1 MLSKSVSLRA
11 QIASIIEVLSKT
23 AVAEISKVVDDGIVV
38 LRVEM
43 CQRENEINVLK
54 KTVQQLDSELRRARG
69 IQARKRIH
77 HGRSVAAENL
87 GRGPGKSGTTCVGR
101 TSLEKL
107 QPEEYGNEK
116 DEGVRPADETPV
128 KTEPGVEEG
137 DQEEHTAGRKDKDHL
152 DAELSTYER
161 VSQLWMSSTQ
171 EDNDMETSNSE
182 DFNNSSGRN
191 PQCLP
196 DHSPGTSGM
205 AEASC
210 SSVSFPGKP
219 YLESDVGQDM
229 ILQLRQQQHYRQSDA
244 LRRTS
249 DGTVKSNPDPQSVF
263 GFGPNYNTARRARTN
278 RFCQVN
284 KHFICTLCG
293 KSFERY
299 SHLERH
305 LRIHTGEK
313 PYSCDICGRCFNQ
326 KGSLKGHLKT
336 HRVSMDGLANTE
348 EKPSLDR
355 RQSEEERCNEK
366 DEVIQTAPE
375 MPMKSEPGEEKDA
388 SQILDHKAEE
398 QTAGRAEHQLDEELS
413 MYERDSQ
420 PWMSGSQA
428 DNDIETSNSE
438 YFSSSG
444 QNSQCLTDHSPV
456 PPVPGMA
463 AASCS
468 SASFPGKP
476 YVDVR
481 EDMILRVGQQHYGPS
496 DTLLIACDGTVQPN
510 SQGMDG
516 ASLNHQPIFSGFP
529 RKVKTF
535 QGVTKDKK
543 CFICSFCGKVFERV
557 GHLERHQ
564 RIHTGEKPYSCDIC
578 GRRFNQ
584 KGSLKGH
591 LKTHRADGAD
601 MLTGQPPL
609 DDEKP
614 DVYPRPSENPEEPTD
629 QPPPAEAQPVCGHS
643 EEESRGQ
650 GLVGKAEQEK
660 QFGSQIL
667 SQSGHQ
673 HQQTTERPG
682 YQDDPEYAMDGRE
695 TQLCRSFTERHSDT
709 ESGSVHPGCSS
720 DVTKQQNSHPVS
732 PSVKYHHSPFDGL
745 HHHHQGFYTSA
756 SREVELEDLSFQD
769 EEDKLDMIEEEQYA
783 GMALHARNR
792 EDADERILPRFQDR
806 VPPPPLPVEE
816 ETAMREYIT
825 EPNYSQEGILFA
837 LGIDSFDSTE
847 GSSAT
852 TDDTRNRCFICSFCG
867 KSFDRHSHFER
878 HQHTHTG
885 EKPYS
890 CEICGK
896 SFTQKSSL
904 KAHQRLHTG

>member
-1 MLSKSVSLRA
+1 MFSSVSLRA

-77 HGRSVAAENL
+77 HGRSVAAGNL

-128 KTEPGVEEG
+128 KTEPGEEEG

-191 PQCLP
+191 PRCLP

-219 YLESDVGQDM
+219 YLESDVRQDM

-263 GFGPNYNTARRARTN
+263 
-278 RFCQVN
+278 
-284 KHFICTLCG
+284 
-293 KSFERY
+293 
-299 SHLERH
+299 
-305 LRIHTGEK
+305 
-313 PYSCDICGRCFNQ
+313 
-326 KGSLKGHLKT
+326 
-336 HRVSMDGLANTE
+336 VSMDGLANTE

-444 QNSQCLTDHSPV
+444 
-456 PPVPGMA
+456 MA

-496 DTLLIACDGTVQPN
+496 DTLLIASDGTVQPN

-516 ASLNHQPIFSGFP
+516 ASLNHQPIFS
-529 RKVKTF
+529 
-535 QGVTKDKK
+535 
-543 CFICSFCGKVFERV
+543 
-557 GHLERHQ
+557 
-564 RIHTGEKPYSCDIC
+564 
-578 GRRFNQ
+578 
-584 KGSLKGH
+584 
-591 LKTHRADGAD
+591 DGAD

-643 EEESRGQ
+643 EEEGRGQ

-673 HQQTTERPG
+673 HQHTTERPG
-682 YQDDPEYAMDGRE
+682 YQDDPEYVMDGRE

-745 HHHHQGFYTSA
+745 HHHHHQGFYTSA

-806 VPPPPLPVEE
+806 APPPPLPVEE

-847 GSSAT
+847 GS
-852 TDDTRNRCFICSFCG
+852 
-867 KSFDRHSHFER
+867 
-878 HQHTHTG
+878 
-885 EKPYS
+885 
-890 CEICGK
+890 
-896 SFTQKSSL
+896 
-904 KAHQRLHTG
+904 